1 MFLVLNFGFDPYV
14 FDKVLLFYSL
24 RKSNSHSGKRTQNA
38 QHKCVIILE
47 YDAKQLYLILKV
59 SYRSTNNLSA

>member
-1 MFLVLNFGFDPYV
+1 MLNVNVFDPYV

-24 RKSNSHSGKRTQNA
+24 HKSNSHSGKRAQNA
-38 QHKCVIILE
+38 QRKCVIILE

-59 SYRSTNNLSA
+59 S